1 MWLQQVQ
8 QFAEDRRREI
18 KFLVDELFGLIG
30 VVICVAH
37 LYKIL
42 CEVLLERQV
51 ETILQV
57 QPEEVSNECHAE
69 LFSAKLYTLLEV
81 VQWLVKSHSRLD
93 YF

>member
-1 MWLQQVQ
+1 
-8 QFAEDRRREI
+8 
-18 KFLVDELFGLIG
+18 
-30 VVICVAH
+30 
-37 LYKIL
+37 
-42 CEVLLERQV
+42 LLERQV